1 MQIKTYTKEQLV
13 SAVLNSTSIRQV
25 LIKLN
30 LKEAGGNHAT
40 IKKEIEDYQLDVTHF
55 TGQAWSKNKK
65 LEYRT
70 ETESYLDNSQKISS
84 WKLKTRLFEEKIKVE
99 KCESCNLTEWLGK
112 PIPLELDHIDGNK
125 YNNNLNNLRILC
137 PNCHAMT
144 PTYRAKNIG
153 AYKK

>member
-84 WKLKTRLFEEKIKVE
+84 GTSSI
-99 KCESCNLTEWLGK
+99 SS
-112 PIPLELDHIDGNK
+112 I
-125 YNNNLNNLRILC
+125 
-137 PNCHAMT
+137 
-144 PTYRAKNIG
+144 
-153 AYKK
+153 